1 MTKQSSLAEQAI
13 VTDKQETLPPHV
25 VAMFGKPPVLRTENL
40 DIYKFILRDIA
51 KEIGPQTTFEWFWVK
66 DLADLIWEI
75 RRHRLDITSILDAA
89 FKPALKSVLKSME
102 VPSFDPTGLVSLEK
116 SEASFLEKELFADQW
131 YGSPDDRTLVSAR
144 LAKYGLDAESVAGQ
158 AFVLR
163 QEEIR
168 TLEILIERAELRRDR
183 ILREIGFY
191 RETLAEIL
199 DPLTRKMI
207 EAKPTLIPPSQEA
220 AWAT

>member
-1 MTKQSSLAEQAI
+1 MTTKSEVAETTI
-13 VTDKQETLPPHV
+13 SIDKQRALPPHIE
-25 VAMFGKPPVLRTENL
+25 AMFGKPPVLSTENRDIYEFIRL
-40 DIYKFILRDIA
+40 DIA
-51 KEIGPQTTFEWFWVK
+51 QEIRPQTTFEWFWVK

-75 RRHRLDITSILDAA
+75 RRYRSAITLILDAA

-131 YGSPDDRTLVSAR
+131 YGSPDDRTEVSGR

-168 TLEILIERAELRRDR
+168 ILEILIERAELRRDR

-207 EAKPTLIPPSQEA
+207 DGKPKDIPLITQQEA
-220 AWAT
+220 A